1 VRLSIVKRKKNGN
14 SLYRIAHRTTLFP
27 LVDGMKYFCAC
38 QNLNS
43 WRHAHHIHD
52 SHVEY
57 IMRGR
62 KLIRCV
68 ARLWC
73 IMAGMLGKFLMV
85 AQCRRKKKIMV
96 IILSPIQLYKNH
108 PANIYWINKPLE
120 PKFLVFIINWMQL
133 SWLLQRQYCIY
144 LWSTQAVINVHEHWR
159 CRDSFWLQWMNP
171 E

>member
-62 KLIRCV
+62 KSDVLRD
-68 ARLWC
+68 
-73 IMAGMLGKFLMV
+73 LMHNV
-85 AQCRRKKKIMV
+85 WHVGQILDGSSIQKKKNKIMV